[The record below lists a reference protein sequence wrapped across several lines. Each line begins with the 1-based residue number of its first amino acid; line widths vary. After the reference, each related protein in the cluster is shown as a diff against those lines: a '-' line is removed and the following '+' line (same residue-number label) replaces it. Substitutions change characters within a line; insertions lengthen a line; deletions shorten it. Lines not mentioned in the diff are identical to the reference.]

1 MNKREFERR
10 HRLYSTL
17 ESHGFTVDEIDSLR
31 RISNALS
38 RWSEGECNGEIER
51 DETTGQT
58 YRIIFPGMPNERRSP
73 CRDKES
79 SSLRR
84 LASILQNH
92 GEWTY
97 YHQGDPRGCALY
109 LINKAKLQE
118 YADCGTSLDCCYSS
132 VGIAVY

>member
-17 ESHGFTVDEIDSLR
+17 ESHGFTADEIDSMR

-51 DETTGQT
+51 DEATGQT
-58 YRIIFPGMPNERRSP
+58 YRVMCPGTASKRRYP

-84 LASILQNH
+84 LESIMANH
-92 GEWTY
+92 PEWTY

-109 LINKAKLQE
+109 LIPKAKALE
-118 YADCGTSLDCCYSS
+118 ALECGMGKESCYSS
-132 VGIAVY
+132 IGIAVY